1 VPLPSNVIFMMEK
14 YQPQVR
20 IHASMYCLELPFNAL
35 VNFHEDQDQGQ
46 ISIEAKLGF
55 GPACPKQIF

>member
-1 VPLPSNVIFMMEK
+1 MMEK